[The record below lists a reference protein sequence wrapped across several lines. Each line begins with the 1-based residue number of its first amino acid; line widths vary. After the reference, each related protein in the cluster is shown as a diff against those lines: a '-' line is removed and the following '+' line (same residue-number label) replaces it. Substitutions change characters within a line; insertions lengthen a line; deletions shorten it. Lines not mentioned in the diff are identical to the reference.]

1 MIPRFNIFIVDD
13 MLMTVQS
20 YGYGRGEETPTLVL
34 ERKTEGGLFDFYTSI
49 AKHVLENSHDTNDT
63 QTEGK

>member
-13 MLMTVQS
+13 TLMTVQS

-34 ERKTEGGLFDFYTSI
+34 ERKTNGGLFDFYTSI
-49 AKHVLENSHDTNDT
+49 AKHILESSQDIDDTLV
-63 QTEGK
+63 EKK